1 MRTMESTL
9 PVLCLASISPRR
21 QELLAQIGVPHVV
34 AGADIDETVLPGEGP
49 HDYVAR
55 MAREKALAIW
65 SRGPEVAPFGPRS
78 KAPQATFDNR
88 TRRPEVAP
96 FGPRSKAPQATFDN
110 RTRGPEVAPFGP
122 RSEALPVLAADTTVV
137 LDDII
142 YGKPRDRSDGIAM
155 LGELSGRTHEVLTA
169 VALADERGV
178 ALRLSAS
185 AVRFR
190 KLTLE
195 ECAAYWE
202 TGEPSDK
209 AGGYAIQ
216 GFGAVFIESLNG
228 SYSGVMGLPLF
239 ETAELLRAAGVPYW
253 AAAVRA
259 GALR

>member
-1 MRTMESTL
+1 MRTIDSTL
-9 PVLCLASISPRR
+9 PVLCLASVSPRR

-34 AGADIDETVLPGEGP
+34 AGADIDETVFPGEGP
-49 HDYVAR
+49 RDYVAR
-55 MAREKALAIW
+55 MAREKALAIR
-65 SRGPEVAPFGPRS
+65 SRGPKVTPFGPRS

-88 TRRPEVAP
+88 TRRPKLTP
-96 FGPRSKAPQATFDN
+96 F
-110 RTRGPEVAPFGP
+110 
-122 RSEALPVLAADTTVV
+122 ALPVLAADTTVV
-137 LDDII
+137 LDDVI
-142 YGKPRDRSDGIAM
+142 YGKPRDRSDGITM

-169 VALADERGV
+169 VALADEHGV

-190 KLTLE
+190 KLTLD

-202 TGEPSDK
+202 TGEPRDK

-253 AAAVRA
+253 SGSVRA
-259 GALR
+259 GARR